1 MKFRTIILTAVLALV
16 ATIATVYPA
25 YGHKKCKGGDVI
37 IAAELKYRPDGKF
50 KIIQFADTHYISGD
64 SRSERSM
71 KNVVEMLEKE
81 KPDFVIFTGDVIFG
95 SPAEAS
101 AREMLQPLVDRGIP
115 FAVALGNHDSD
126 FELSR
131 TEIYKVFRSI
141 PGNVNTADDLGLH
154 GCSNDI
160 LTLAGE
166 DGVDR
171 VFYLFDSGNRENLA
185 GVSSWG
191 YVHSD
196 QIDWYKRASRYF
208 TANNSGKPV
217 PSIAFQ
223 HIPVPEYNQAMRDK
237 GDKARFMTG
246 NLGEEPASPIFNSG
260 QYLAMREMGDV
271 QAMVTGHDHNN
282 DFVLMWQ
289 GFFFIYGRYS
299 GCDTVYNDLYPS
311 GARVFEFTA
320 GDDGFRTWVRVYG
333 GGVEQDMYLFP
344 GMRSLSDKRH

>member
-25 YGHKKCKGGDVI
+25 YGHKKCKGGDVR

-95 SPAEAS
+95 SPAETS

-208 TANNSGKPV
+208 AANNSDKPV

>member
-25 YGHKKCKGGDVI
+25 YGHKKCKGGDVR

-208 TANNSGKPV
+208 AANNSGKPV

-223 HIPVPEYNQAMRDK
+223 HIPVSEYNQAMRDK